1 MKYNIKTIPKFDKQA
16 KALAKK
22 YPSFKKDLSELVDVL
37 SENPHAGV
45 LLFENVYKI
54 RMNITCKKRGK
65 SGGARVIYVNLFE
78 RVLNDELVLIAI
90 YDKSERSTMTD
101 KEIIEVIKSAM

>member
-1 MKYNIKTIPKFDKQA
+1 MKYNVKTIPKFDKQA
-16 KALAKK
+16 KTLAKK
-22 YPSFKKDLSELVDVL
+22 YPSFKKDLSELVNVL
-37 SENPHAGV
+37 SENPHTGV

-78 RVLNDELVLIAI
+78 QISNDELVLIAV
-90 YDKSERSTMTD
+90 YDKSEKSTMTD
-101 KEIIEVIKSAM
+101 NEIIEIIKREM